1 MKKTILALA
10 LTVISLPSLANDFVN
25 KEIAAA
31 TIKTLPGL
39 TESDIVFAKHDKE
52 SNFNVV
58 RLKTG
63 QVLYGDQNLKHFI
76 VGDSYSRNSI
86 LASDE
91 ITGELYNHTSSLY
104 SDFHK
109 SIFDNLTG
117 YGVQAKSKD
126 ELIKVKVFFEPRCG
140 YCNKLHDNEQKYL
153 DAGISIEYIPY
164 PIYDGEEKL
173 SSKALAYM
181 ISAETQ
187 AERKERMELM
197 IKKFHENMQK
207 PDIAEYVKD
216 VDLSILQT
224 HIKDISNLAIEGT
237 PYILGENGIA
247 IPGYAEPE
255 DIIRAMMK

>member
-86 LASDE
+86 LASDD
-91 ITGELYNHTSSLY
+91 ITGELYNHTSRLY

>member
-126 ELIKVKVFFEPRCG
+126 ELIKVKVFLSLDVDIAISFMTM
-140 YCNKLHDNEQKYL
+140 NK
-153 DAGISIEYIPY
+153 SILMLALVLNTSRIQFMTVKKSYHP
-164 PIYDGEEKL
+164 KL
-173 SSKALAYM
+173 SL
-181 ISAETQ
+181 T
-187 AERKERMELM
+187 
-197 IKKFHENMQK
+197 
-207 PDIAEYVKD
+207 
-216 VDLSILQT
+216 
-224 HIKDISNLAIEGT
+224 
-237 PYILGENGIA
+237 
-247 IPGYAEPE
+247 
-255 DIIRAMMK
+255 